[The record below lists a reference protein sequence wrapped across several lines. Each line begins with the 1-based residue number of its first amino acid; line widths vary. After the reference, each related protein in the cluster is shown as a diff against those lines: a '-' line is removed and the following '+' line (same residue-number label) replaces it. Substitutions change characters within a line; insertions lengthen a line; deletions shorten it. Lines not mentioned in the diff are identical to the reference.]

1 MDYFNMCLSDEY
13 MKGLSSLALAH
24 VGDGVFEV
32 MVRCKLASDGRETA
46 HNLHKAAVKL
56 VSAPAQAQAAEKI
69 LPLLSEEEMAVFRRG
84 KNAKVNSVPKASSV
98 KQYHEATALEALFGY
113 LYLKGR
119 TDRLNELFNI
129 MMEE

>member
-1 MDYFNMCLSDEY
+1 
-13 MKGLSSLALAH
+13 
-24 VGDGVFEV
+24 
-32 MVRCKLASDGRETA
+32 
-46 HNLHKAAVKL
+46 
-56 VSAPAQAQAAEKI
+56 
-69 LPLLSEEEMAVFRRG
+69 
-84 KNAKVNSVPKASSV
+84 VPKASSV